1 MKILNHSSQS
11 VTLRYIGIEEE
22 EEELQSSLDNFN
34 LFQ

>member
-22 EEELQSSLDNFN
+22 LQSSLDNFN
-34 LFQ
+34 PFQ

>member
-22 EEELQSSLDNFN
+22 ELQSSLDNFN
-34 LFQ
+34 PFQ